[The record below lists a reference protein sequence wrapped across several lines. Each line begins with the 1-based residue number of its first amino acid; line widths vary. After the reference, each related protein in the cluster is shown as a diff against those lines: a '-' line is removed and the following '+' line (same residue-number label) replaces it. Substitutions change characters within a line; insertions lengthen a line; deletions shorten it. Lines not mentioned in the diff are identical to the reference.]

1 MDEACVERAPAQ
13 DIPDYKSPIS
23 RMSHAAGIYG
33 GCLVVHGGYT
43 GQEDQV
49 LNDVAIFDIAIGKWV
64 RCK

>member
-1 MDEACVERAPAQ
+1 
-13 DIPDYKSPIS
+13 
-23 RMSHAAGIYG
+23 MSHTAGIYG

-64 RCK
+64 RCKQPKANKKEAYIEARYNHTMTVV